1 MNKYNILE
9 WQQYFEKI
17 DNKVDEKKDF
27 LDSKKVVLYP
37 GRFYVLNYISKK
49 KDRYNARPVMLSLG
63 ISVKKPDCFLC
74 IDLSVIPKKIRLQFI
89 DIYFKVFYDDI
100 MKQMDEHPFV
110 DDADDQEQLKFC
122 TYQNL
127 CKLIPHFPFKAALKR
142 YIIKNTRKIYSVP
155 FTGVYKIIGD
165 YCDENFYQNGTIKD
179 VQNEFIKKL
188 RTHKG

>member
-1 MNKYNILE
+1 MKTKLFSWMTIMLMA
-9 WQQYFEKI
+9 F
-17 DNKVDEKKDF
+17 VCVGVTGC
-27 LDSKKVVLYP
+27 SK
-37 GRFYVLNYISKK
+37 G
-49 KDRYNARPVMLSLG
+49 G
-63 ISVKKPDCFLC
+63 
-74 IDLSVIPKKIRLQFI
+74 
-89 DIYFKVFYDDI
+89 
-100 MKQMDEHPFV
+100 

-188 RTHKG
+188 RTYKG